1 MARQF
6 LKVSFSLSILWAG
19 GLLVGCANTKEEA
32 EEQPQKSI
40 FDEVGE
46 VIDEYSQLFNNKRAA
61 YNFYG
66 KISVD
71 SEELPLNFERSESG
85 ELLRVSTDSL
95 IRHNPVLWNDRN
107 RDQTSSIRWELD
119 QTLDA
124 KLVVTFV
131 HHPFS
136 VCDGFYRLAELY
148 VGTTFVQKNDMKYKT
163 VTPNAYCRDNES
175 FEFTVEAAV
184 LGEAL
189 TQSQPVVVSF
199 QKQEVYKRTSDCPNG
214 CLYGLPRW
222 DSRALNVYLPNVL
235 IERMVKAFSD

>member
-6 LKVSFSLSILWAG
+6 LKVSFSLGILWAG
-19 GLLVGCANTKEEA
+19 GLLVGCASPKEEA

-46 VIDEYSQLFNNKRAA
+46 AIDEYSQLFNNKRAA
-61 YNFYG
+61 YRFYG
-66 KISVD
+66 KIGVD
-71 SEELPLNFERSESG
+71 SEELPLNFERSGTG

-95 IRHNPVLWNDRN
+95 IRHNPVLWNVRN
-107 RDQTSSIRWELD
+107 GDQTSSIRWELN

-136 VCDGFYRLAELY
+136 VCDGFYRRVDLY
-148 VGTTFVQKNDMKYKT
+148 LGTSLVRSADLTYKN
-163 VTPNAYCRDNES
+163 VTPRTYCRDNES

-189 TQSQPVVVSF
+189 TRSQPVVVSF
-199 QKQEVYKRTSDCPNG
+199 QNQEVYKRTDDCPDG
-214 CLYGLPRW
+214 CVHRLPFGG
-222 DSRALNVYLPNVL
+222 SRALNVYLPSAL
-235 IERMVKAFSD
+235 IEQLVEALSD